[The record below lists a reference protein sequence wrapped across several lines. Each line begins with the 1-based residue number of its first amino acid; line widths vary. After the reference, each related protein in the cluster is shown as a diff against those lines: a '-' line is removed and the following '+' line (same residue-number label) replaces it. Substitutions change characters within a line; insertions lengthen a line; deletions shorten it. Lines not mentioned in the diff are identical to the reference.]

1 MLETKKK
8 SDTPAVGKSKE
19 SQALLG
25 ITLNRESVESV
36 VVAVILALLF
46 RAFVAEAFVIPTGS
60 MAPTLMG
67 RHVDVWCD
75 QCGYHDQ
82 GGGSSERNRDDTLTD
97 KVVATARCP
106 NCGFRKD
113 LETTSFFS
121 NERSFSG
128 DRIIVSKF
136 AYELGDPE
144 RWDVIVFK
152 FPGEAQQNYIKR
164 LIGLPGETIKI
175 HGGNIYVQSPES
187 SSFEIARKP
196 DAKLLSLL
204 QIVHDSDYAPEVL
217 IKGQWPKWWQ
227 AHTNQEAWNSDE
239 LGKTHALTAT
249 DSEAWLRYHHVD
261 PSEGDWR
268 DVSEGEQSAILPD
281 WSGRLISDF
290 YAYNSTQLARR
301 NDPDRVFDFH
311 DSDAYGQYWVDDL
324 AVECEVELAEATGE
338 VLLDLVR
345 GGAHYTCR
353 IDSKLGQATLSA
365 RTAEGQPIALG
376 DGEQQVSTVSAT
388 TSIRGPGTYRLR
400 MSNVD
405 HELRLWVNGYRI
417 TFPTATTYDSDPL
430 VYPDVSHDDGDLAPA
445 AVGGQGQALT
455 VRHLRVLRDKYY
467 IACRQQVGVYRGEE
481 YQETPSADVT
491 GSYQKEISYLLSN
504 PQDPRLERMLR
515 SRGEVLLPLEK
526 DQFLP
531 LGDNSPASSDARYW
545 PDRHLD
551 YWDGAYVD
559 RRLLVGKALFI
570 YWPHSWNMPPLF
582 PNFRRMQPIR

>member
-1 MLETKKK
+1 MLETNKK
-8 SDTPAVGKSKE
+8 SDTPAAAKSK
-19 SQALLG
+19 QAQPLPQLSLLG

-75 QCGYHDQ
+75 QCGYHYQ
-82 GGGSSERNRDDTLTD
+82 GGGSSERNRDDQRTGM
-97 KVVATARCP
+97 VVANARCP

-136 AYELGDPE
+136 AYELGNPE

-175 HGGNIYVQSPES
+175 HGGNIYVQSPGS

-204 QIVHDSDYAPEVL
+204 QIVHDSDYAPQVL
-217 IKGQWPKWWQ
+217 IKGQWPKWWR
-227 AHTNQEAWNSDE
+227 AHTNQEAWKSDE
-239 LGKTHALTAT
+239 LGKTHALSAT

-261 PSEGDWR
+261 PAENDWR
-268 DVSEGEQSAILPD
+268 DALEGEQSALLPD
-281 WSGRLISDF
+281 WPGRLISDF
-290 YAYNSTQLARR
+290 YAYNSTQMARAE
-301 NDPDRVFDFH
+301 DPDRESDLH
-311 DSDAYGQYWVDDL
+311 DSDAFGQYWVDDL

-353 IDSKLGQATLSA
+353 IDAKSGTATLSA
-365 RTAEGQPIALG
+365 RTADAQPIPLG
-376 DGEQQVSTVSAT
+376 DSRQQASTVSAN

-405 HELRLWVNGYRI
+405 HELRLWVNGYRM

-467 IACRQQVGVYRGEE
+467 IACRQQVRDRRAEE
-481 YQETPSADVT
+481 YTEMPSQRD
-491 GSYQKEISYLLSN
+491 ISYLLSE
-504 PQDPRLERMLR
+504 PQDPRLERLLR
-515 SRGEVLLPLEK
+515 SRQAQVLPLEN

-545 PDRHLD
+545 PDRHLE

-570 YWPHSWNMPPLF
+570 YWPHSWNMLPLF